1 MASGGVVGDQL
12 GEMGQQMGSTADAVL
27 GKQAA
32 VGQVTNGS
40 VEPGPVASIT
50 TVAVSPTA
58 QRPSR
63 GSAPVS
69 GVRRVGLTDP
79 APGQRG

>member
-12 GEMGQQMGSTADAVL
+12 GEMGQQMGWTADAVL

-40 VEPGPVASIT
+40 VRTTLRP
-50 TVAVSPTA
+50 TVAAVH
-58 QRPSR
+58 PSWVM
-63 GSAPVS
+63 P
-69 GVRRVGLTDP
+69 LP
-79 APGQRG
+79 PH